1 MSVESPP
8 STRVLRSCY
17 VPHDGWLGLFA
28 YRILRAGHL
37 ETGPEHRISRR
48 DIPGHE
54 FLFCVRGHG
63 SVTVGGQSHRVGPGR
78 LAWLPVRDSH
88 AHSPDPEDPWEILW
102 IRVDSAN
109 LTRLMTVLA
118 VQDDPVFRFDD
129 PTAVRA
135 LFEAVLSHLE
145 PGSLADYA
153 SCDRLV
159 ASLLEALLKSRSNRV
174 LEPQVAGHRGLGHL
188 MAQIHIHY
196 NDRWGIDR
204 LAAVCRVSK
213 SHLFRLFRA
222 AFDKTPLNWLR
233 DYRIAQ
239 AKRMLVETDT
249 PIAVI
254 ASQVGYADPLYFSRD
269 FKKQTGVS
277 PRAFRATE
285 H

>member
-1 MSVESPP
+1 M
-8 STRVLRSCY
+8 
-17 VPHDGWLGLFA
+17 
-28 YRILRAGHL
+28 
-37 ETGPEHRISRR
+37 
-48 DIPGHE
+48 
-54 FLFCVRGHG
+54 
-63 SVTVGGQSHRVGPGR
+63 
-78 LAWLPVRDSH
+78 
-88 AHSPDPEDPWEILW
+88 
-102 IRVDSAN
+102 
-109 LTRLMTVLA
+109 
-118 VQDDPVFRFDD
+118 
-129 PTAVRA
+129 
-135 LFEAVLSHLE
+135 
-145 PGSLADYA
+145 
-153 SCDRLV
+153 
-159 ASLLEALLKSRSNRV
+159 

-196 NDRWGIDR
+196 NERWGIDR

-239 AKRMLVETDT
+239 AKRMLVESDA

-254 ASQVGYADPLYFSRD
+254 AGQVGYEDPLYFSRD